1 MADVGKEIEADAKSM
16 EELVEKKMAAHLG
29 RDKIEGTV
37 QKVQELLESE
47 RFRHQY
53 N

>member
-1 MADVGKEIEADAKSM
+1 MEGDAKSM
-16 EELVEKKMAAHLG
+16 QELVESKMAAHLG
-29 RDKIEGTV
+29 RDQIEGTV

-53 N
+53 K

>member
-1 MADVGKEIEADAKSM
+1 MDKDVKSM
-16 EELVEKKMAAHLG
+16 QELVESKMAAHLG

-47 RFRHQY
+47 RFKHSFR
-53 N
+53 